1 MPNASPAARRLEP
14 MPRFERSG
22 MAEGP
27 VIQGFAGDGF
37 SVDGKLYEA
46 LLLTP
51 DKAAGWDAPACE
63 ALTIEA
69 LAPLLAID
77 PLPEFVLLGT
87 GPTHRIAPRALTAAL
102 DERGIG
108 IEAMDSRAAARTWGL
123 LRGEGRWIAAAILPL
138 R

>member
-1 MPNASPAARRLEP
+1 

-22 MAEGP
+22 LAEGP
-27 VIQGFAGDGF
+27 VVQGFAADGF
-37 SVDGKLYEA
+37 SVDGQVYNA

-51 DKAAGWDAPACE
+51 QGVAAWDAPAFE
-63 ALTIEA
+63 ALTIAA
-69 LAPLLAID
+69 LEPLLALD
-77 PLPEFVLLGT
+77 PSPEFVILGT
-87 GPTHRIAPRALTAAL
+87 GPTHRVAPRSLTAAL

-123 LRGEGRWIAAAILPL
+123 LRGEGRWIVAAILPL